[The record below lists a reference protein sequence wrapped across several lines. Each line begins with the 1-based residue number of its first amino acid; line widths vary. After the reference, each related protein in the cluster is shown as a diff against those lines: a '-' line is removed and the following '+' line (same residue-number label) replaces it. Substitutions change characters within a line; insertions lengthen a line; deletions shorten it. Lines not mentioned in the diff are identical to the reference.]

1 MKHTTLLTNDELI
14 AELKLRMSYDFSN
27 SRNAESDCDEEI
39 ARLSAKLTASEKC
52 KSQFLSNVRNEI
64 NNPLTAILGLA
75 SSIRGLS
82 PSEKVRHL
90 STMIYDQAFDL
101 DFQMRNI
108 IAAAE
113 IESGDLVPLSAR
125 INVVNVLQDQLTYMQ
140 SRIDEKR
147 INVRLEVEDTLRF
160 RTDGYL
166 LQTICMNL
174 FANAI
179 EYSSRNKSVIVTACQ
194 SGENLLIQVIDFG
207 IGIDPEKQELIFE
220 RFHQADAGGTKLH
233 RGHGLGL
240 TIARQLVQLLGGK
253 LSLHSTSGNGTT
265 VKIELPPLPEDKNFI
280 GASGSGN
287 ELLFS
292 GGEEF

>member
-1 MKHTTLLTNDELI
+1 MTITNSLTNDELI
-14 AELKLRMSYDFSN
+14 AELRLRISHGFSN
-27 SRNAESDCDEEI
+27 NRSPDKDCADEV
-39 ARLSAKLTASEKC
+39 ARLSTKLTASERC

-64 NNPLTAILGLA
+64 NNPLTSILGLA

-82 PSEKVRHL
+82 PSEKVHQL

-113 IESGDLVPLSAR
+113 IESGDLAPLSAR
-125 INVVNVLQDQLTYMQ
+125 INVADLLQDQVTYLQ
-140 SRIDEKR
+140 SRIDQKR
-147 INVRLEVEDTLRF
+147 INVKLEIEDALRF

-166 LQTICMNL
+166 LQTICVNL
-174 FANAI
+174 IANAI
-179 EYSSRNKSVIVTACQ
+179 EYSSRNKSVIIAANQV
-194 SGENLLIQVIDFG
+194 GENLLIQVIDFG
-207 IGIDPEKQELIFE
+207 IGIDQEQQELIFE

-240 TIARQLVQLLGGK
+240 TVARQLVQLLGGK
-253 LSLHSTSGNGTT
+253 LSLHSTSGYGTT
-265 VKIELPPLPEDKNFI
+265 VKIELPPLSEDKNFI